1 MVKLPEHIEDAI
13 EEQGWS
19 IRYTDDGYVQL
30 ETHSPLGED
39 LVETIEIWNFAG
51 NLRDR
56 ARCFDAD
63 DHAVMWADARY
74 KVSGVPDSLRD
85 LFQDAEDIQ
94 RMLDELVEAV
104 EKAEEKED
112 EMLSETEESAKAVAI
127 AYYESCDFELLC
139 DGYECV
145 DGGMG
150 LVFQHEDVMHFVDV
164 YDHHE
169 ELDIETKNRVKD
181 VVGNYLR
188 KNPHPEVEWFYYDV
202 VTAME
207 HPNGVRLDFDIDLV
221 EFEEPNT
228 LEKLRYDMEK
238 LLHERFMDDAS
249 MGEQVFSAQE
259 LRGFAEEIEKFYL
272 PRPRFEDGEPVRVG
286 DNVGGLSVG
295 AICVYDTGWFKL
307 EDEHGNTIEDAP
319 YRKRVMRGITHDA
332 EGVNTEPGDTVWA
345 TDPTTEYSAE
355 VIRCGSDNIDVR
367 WEDGIV
373 DYYVSPK
380 DFVHH
385 RMDSIERVI
394 EDMRGYAQGGVTCIE
409 NDVDTF
415 ANRLDAIINNR

>member
-1 MVKLPEHIEDAI
+1 MKLPEHIEAAI

-19 IRYTDDGYVQL
+19 ISYTDGGYVEL

-169 ELDIETKNRVKD
+169 EMDIETKNRVKD

-188 KNPHPEVEWFYYDV
+188 KNPHPEVETFYYDV

-207 HPNGVRLDFDIDLV
+207 HPNGIKYDIDV
-221 EFEEPNT
+221 
-228 LEKLRYDMEK
+228 D
-238 LLHERFMDDAS
+238 
-249 MGEQVFSAQE
+249 V
-259 LRGFAEEIEKFYL
+259 
-272 PRPRFEDGEPVRVG
+272 V
-286 DNVGGLSVG
+286 SVG
-295 AICVYDTGWFKL
+295 VRDCV
-307 EDEHGNTIEDAP
+307 GN
-319 YRKRVMRGITHDA
+319 
-332 EGVNTEPGDTVWA
+332 
-345 TDPTTEYSAE
+345 
-355 VIRCGSDNIDVR
+355 VI
-367 WEDGIV
+367 
-373 DYYVSPK
+373 K
-380 DFVHH
+380 
-385 RMDSIERVI
+385 
-394 EDMRGYAQGGVTCIE
+394 DMRSYAKAAFGTSGDCLYV
-409 NDVDTF
+409 F
-415 ANRLDAIINNR
+415 ADRLEAIINNR

>member
-1 MVKLPEHIEDAI
+1 MKLPEHIEAAI

-19 IRYTDDGYVQL
+19 ISYTDHGYVEL

-39 LVETIEIWNFAG
+39 LVETIEIWNFAE

-63 DHAVMWADARY
+63 DHAVMRADARY

-94 RMLDELVEAV
+94 RMLGELVEAV

-169 ELDIETKNRVKD
+169 EIGIETKNRVKD

-188 KNPHPEVEWFYYDV
+188 KNPHPEVETLYYDV

-207 HPNGVRLDFDIDLV
+207 HPNGIKYDIDV
-221 EFEEPNT
+221 
-228 LEKLRYDMEK
+228 D
-238 LLHERFMDDAS
+238 
-249 MGEQVFSAQE
+249 V
-259 LRGFAEEIEKFYL
+259 
-272 PRPRFEDGEPVRVG
+272 
-286 DNVGGLSVG
+286 LSVG
-295 AICVYDTGWFKL
+295 VRDCV
-307 EDEHGNTIEDAP
+307 GN
-319 YRKRVMRGITHDA
+319 
-332 EGVNTEPGDTVWA
+332 
-345 TDPTTEYSAE
+345 
-355 VIRCGSDNIDVR
+355 VI
-367 WEDGIV
+367 
-373 DYYVSPK
+373 K
-380 DFVHH
+380 
-385 RMDSIERVI
+385 
-394 EDMRGYAQGGVTCIE
+394 DMRSYAKAAFGTSGDCLYV
-409 NDVDTF
+409 F
-415 ANRLDAIINNR
+415 ADRLQAIINNR